1 MVVGHDQIFQYNG
14 LWRLHD
20 ARAMAYSM
28 RSSCRSEDANV
39 SGQTVA
45 SVLAD
50 TVVVEDSTVLYELTH
65 PGMWE
70 AKRANDGAEQKE
82 HCLKVELLRK

>member
-1 MVVGHDQIFQYNG
+1 M
-14 LWRLHD
+14 
-20 ARAMAYSM
+20 
-28 RSSCRSEDANV
+28 